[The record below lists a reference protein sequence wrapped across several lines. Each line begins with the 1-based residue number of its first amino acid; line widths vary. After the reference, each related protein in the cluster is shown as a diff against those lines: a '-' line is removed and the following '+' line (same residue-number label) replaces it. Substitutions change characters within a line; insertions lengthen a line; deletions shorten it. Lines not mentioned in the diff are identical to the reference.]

1 MKIYD
6 EVTMTELPEVDLTA
20 GYTYQGCIR
29 TGEKTVILEG
39 TVTARRP
46 EGLRRLETVYEDC
59 LLYHAYTAQELEK
72 QQNGQQPSQ
81 LDRVEA
87 QAVYTAMMTDTL
99 LEV

>member
-6 EVTMTELPEVDLTA
+6 EVTGTEITAVDPAA
-20 GYTYQGCIR
+20 GYTYQSCLR

-46 EGLRRLETVYEDC
+46 EGLRRLEPVYEDC
-59 LLYHAYTAQELEK
+59 LLYHAYTVQELEK
-72 QQNGQQPSQ
+72 QQSEQQPSQ